1 MSIQPTLRSR
11 SAAPQEPTVPRFDVQ
26 AARRDFPILEQQV
39 HGKPLVYLDNA
50 NTTQKPRQVLDA
62 LQSYYRTDNAN
73 IHRSTHLLSE
83 RATAGYEGA
92 RSKVQRFLDAAKP
105 QEIIFTRNATEGI
118 NLVAQSFGRGHV
130 GTGDEIILSAM
141 EHHANIVPWQIL
153 CQEKGARLR
162 VIPMNDAG
170 ELLLEEYEKLL
181 NPRTKLVAIVQM
193 SNSLGTINPV
203 RPMIELA
210 HRQGVP
216 VLVDGAQAAY
226 HTRVDVQALDCD
238 FYVFS
243 GHKLYGP
250 TGIGV
255 LYGKAEL
262 LDAMPPYQGG
272 GDMIRSVTF
281 ERTVYNS
288 LPCKFEAGTPH
299 IAGAIGLGA
308 AIDYLE
314 ALGMEAIAE
323 HEQNLLGY
331 GTVALSEIPG
341 LRLIGT
347 ARKKASIL
355 SFVLQGIHPHD
366 IGTVLDL
373 QGIAIRTGQHC
384 SQPVM
389 DRYGVPAT
397 ARASLALYNT
407 REEIDALVEGIHQVQ
422 EVLG

>member
-1 MSIQPTLRSR
+1 MSIWPAVRPVFPASEPVPT
-11 SAAPQEPTVPRFDVQ
+11 ARFDVW
-26 AARRDFPILEQQV
+26 AARKDFPILAQEI

-92 RSKVQRFLDAAKP
+92 RVKVQHFLHAANP

-118 NLVAQSFGRGHV
+118 NLVAQSYGRGHV
-130 GTGDEIILSAM
+130 RAGDEIILSAM

-153 CQEKGARLR
+153 CEEKGARLR
-162 VIPMNDAG
+162 IISINDAG
-170 ELLLEEYEKLL
+170 ELLLDEYEKLF
-181 NPRTKLVAIVQM
+181 NPRTRLVGIVQM

-203 RPMIELA
+203 RSMIELA

-226 HTRVDVQALDCD
+226 HASVDVQALDCD

-255 LYGKAEL
+255 LYGKAAL

-281 ERTVYNS
+281 EKTLYNT

-299 IAGAIGLGA
+299 IAGAVGLGA

-314 ALGMEAIAE
+314 TLGMEAIAE
-323 HEQNLLGY
+323 HEQELLSY
-331 GTVALSEIPG
+331 GTAALREIPG
-341 LRLIGT
+341 LRLMGT

-355 SFVLQGIHPHD
+355 SFVLEGIHPHD
-366 IGTVLDL
+366 IGTILDL
-373 QGIAIRTGQHC
+373 EGIAIRTGQHC

-389 DRYGVPAT
+389 DRFGVPAT

-407 REEIDALVEGIHQVQ
+407 REEIDALVKGIHQVQ